1 MTEPDGIAWAPKVGK
16 LYVSD
21 ENSQTVAVIDAA
33 THRLLTTIP
42 LGGDFGN
49 TQYDVTDG
57 MIYSAEQSTNELV
70 AIDPARDVIVGR

>member
-1 MTEPDGIAWAPKVGK
+1 M
-16 LYVSD
+16 
-21 ENSQTVAVIDAA
+21 IDAA

-70 AIDPARDVIVGR
+70 AIDPARDVIV